1 MYPLKLAKS
10 VKIAGKDYKV
20 NSDFRA
26 GIKLMQLFEDRK
38 LTDEEKALIAV
49 RVLFYD
55 KVSIEHFEEAMRR
68 AIWFLDGGED
78 VTDSE
83 TRGSNRRMYSW
94 KQDIRFIL
102 SAVDKT
108 IGYSVRNCEY
118 LHWWDFLSAFSE
130 IGESTFTT
138 IVTQRNLKRKGKQTE
153 SDIEWWSEN
162 QDIAELKIEKTDE
175 EQAAVDT
182 FNRMLEEGEN

>member
-10 VKIAGKDYKV
+10 VKIADKEYKI
-20 NSDFRA
+20 NSDFRV
-26 GIKLMQLFEDRK
+26 GVKLMQLFEDRK
-38 LTDEEKALIAV
+38 LTDEEKAIIAV

-55 KVSIEHFEEAMRR
+55 KVPLLHFEDAMRK
-68 AIWFLDGGED
+68 AIWFLDGGEEI
-78 VTDSE
+78 TDSK
-83 TRGSNRRMYSW
+83 TRGSNKRMYSW

-108 IGYSVRNCEY
+108 IGYSVRNCDY

-138 IVTQRNLKRKGKQTE
+138 IVTQRNLKRKGKQSE
-153 SDIEWWSEN
+153 SDIEWWSDN
-162 QDIAELKIEKTDE
+162 LDIAELRAEKTDE
-175 EQAAVDT
+175 EKAAIEA
-182 FNRMLEEGEN
+182 FNKLLEGGEK